1 MLFSNLLKHLDLI
14 NTMKEL
20 ILKHALANAVQFN
33 GKANLG
39 AVLGKVIAE
48 KPELKKDI
56 ESLKKDIS
64 KIIKQVNAWPLEKQK
79 KELEKIGY
87 EKPEK
92 EQRVGLPPLPAA
104 EDGKVVTRFAPEP
117 NGYLHLGHL
126 KSAFLNFLYARKYK
140 GKFYLRFED
149 TNPRKEKKEFYEAIR
164 EDLKMFGIE
173 YDEEVKESDYMDEF
187 YKNCEDL
194 IKKGFVYVCLCEQ
207 EKIGEAREKGE
218 ACECRDNSESKNLKL
233 WKQMLKGKFKEG
245 EALARLKTDPV
256 HQNPALREPGLFRI
270 VDVPHPLLGDR
281 YKAYPMYNFACVVM
295 DNILGITHVMR
306 DKGFENDAMIQDVL
320 YDNFGWKVPVV
331 IQFGRIK
338 TAAGIPMKKRRI
350 LEMIKRGEL
359 TSFEDLRI
367 PNPRNLVKR
376 GFRPEAIRRLME
388 EIGPSKNDID
398 ISMSTLESYN
408 RRLIDPIAERYFWVA
423 EPVEITLDKIPK
435 SSVKAPLHP
444 ERKET
449 RKIPVGRKVFI
460 DKIDFVQHHNKE
472 VRLMHFCNILVNKK
486 AKVTGIKLKDIP
498 KIHWVSKN
506 AAKVKVV
513 MPNGGTIEGLA
524 EPQIKKV
531 KQNNVVQ
538 FERLF
543 FARADKAGLFYF
555 AHK

>member
-1 MLFSNLLKHLDLI
+1 
-14 NTMKEL
+14 MKEL

-33 GKANLG
+33 GKANVG

-56 ESLKKDIS
+56 EKLKKDIS
-64 KIIKQVNAWPLEKQK
+64 KIIKQVNSWSLEKQR
-79 KELEKIGY
+79 KELEKLGY
-87 EKPEK
+87 VKIEK

-104 EDGKVVTRFAPEP
+104 EEGKVVTRFAPEP

-126 KSAFLNFLYARKYK
+126 KSAFLSFLYARKYK

-149 TNPRKEKKEFYEAIR
+149 TNPRKEKKEFYDAIR

-194 IKKGFVYVCLCEQ
+194 IKKGFVYVCLCKQ
-207 EKIGEAREKGE
+207 ENLAEMREKGE

-245 EALARLKTDPV
+245 EALARLKTDPA

-270 VDVPHPLLGDR
+270 VDTPHPLLGNK

-320 YDNFGWKVPVV
+320 YDNFGWRVPVV

-350 LEMIKRGEL
+350 LEMIKRREL
-359 TSFEDLRI
+359 SGFDDLRI

-408 RRLIDPIAERYFWVA
+408 RQIIDPIANRYFWVA
-423 EPVEITLDKIPK
+423 EPIEIALDKVPK
-435 SSVKAPLHP
+435 SSVEAPLHP

-449 RKIPVGRKVFI
+449 RKIPVGKKVFI
-460 DKIDFVQHHNKE
+460 DKIDFVQNNGKE
-472 VRLMHFCNILVNKK
+472 ARLMHLCNILVGKK

-506 AAKVKVV
+506 AVKVKVI
-513 MPNGGTIEGLA
+513 MPNGGEIEGLA
-524 EPQIKKV
+524 EPEIKNV
-531 KQNNVVQ
+531 KPEAVVQ

-543 FARADKAGLFYF
+543 FARCEKKGLFYF